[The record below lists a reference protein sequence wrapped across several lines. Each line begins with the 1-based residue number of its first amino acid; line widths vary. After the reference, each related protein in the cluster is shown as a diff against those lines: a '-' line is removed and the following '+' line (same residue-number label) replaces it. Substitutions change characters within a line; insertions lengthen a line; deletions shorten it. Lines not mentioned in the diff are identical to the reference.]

1 MKCATIIILLVILLS
16 ALLLIMGTTSQ
27 RETYGGPIKVL
38 RRIPKTECNTICDN
52 YFYDC
57 LNKTRLTDYDLCE
70 SKLRACKAICRYS
83 NFQRL

>member
-1 MKCATIIILLVILLS
+1 MTPTVIIIFTIFLLG
-16 ALLLIMGTTSQ
+16 AFLLLGGST

-38 RRIPKTECNTICDN
+38 RRLPINECKTICDN

-57 LNKTRLTDYDLCE
+57 LRKTRLTDYDLCE
-70 SKLRACKAICRYS
+70 KRQTACKAICTYS

>member
-1 MKCATIIILLVILLS
+1 MKGATIIVFFVILLS
-16 ALLLIMGTTSQ
+16 AFILIIGTTLQ
-27 RETYGGPIKVL
+27 REPYGGPIKVI
-38 RRIPKTECNTICDN
+38 RRIPKTECNTICEN

-70 SKLRACKAICRYS
+70 SKLNACKAICKYS